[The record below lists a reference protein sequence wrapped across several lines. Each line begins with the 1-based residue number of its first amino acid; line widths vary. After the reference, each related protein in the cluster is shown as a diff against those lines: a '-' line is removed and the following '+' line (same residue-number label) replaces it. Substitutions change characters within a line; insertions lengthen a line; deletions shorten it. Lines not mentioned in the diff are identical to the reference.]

1 MGEPFRIYSHGDY
14 RPIACAVDLQR
25 VEVYAA
31 DRSPALAPEF
41 DGAPDAYRGQP
52 WAPVPT
58 EAELALAHG
67 DAFGI
72 TTPLVGGSRACVVE
86 RSVEAEGQRVGL
98 SRAHPTA
105 HVEDGLPEHI
115 AMTADLFAVE
125 PNRSEGVQPVE
136 LEEQPL
142 IGLERVRRAVERE
155 AVPPLPLFQPGAPLY
170 VAVVEGIFYPS
181 GGHQRPVHVSGH
193 GDIDPIAGVEPLR
206 KGADGDA
213 LTRSEIS

>member
-1 MGEPFRIYSHGDY
+1 
-14 RPIACAVDLQR
+14 
-25 VEVYAA
+25 
-31 DRSPALAPEF
+31 
-41 DGAPDAYRGQP
+41 
-52 WAPVPT
+52 
-58 EAELALAHG
+58 
-67 DAFGI
+67 
-72 TTPLVGGSRACVVE
+72 VVE